1 MFPVEFFNIFNRP
14 NLGNP
19 ACLGL
24 RVSETLGLKWGDI
37 DWDDLRVK
45 IQRSWVAGV
54 EDEVKTLYSKKW
66 MPVDPILAELL
77 LELKRRTATPAKDT
91 D

>member
-1 MFPVEFFNIFNRP
+1 V
-14 NLGNP
+14 
-19 ACLGL
+19 
-24 RVSETLGLKWGDI
+24 GDI

>member
-1 MFPVEFFNIFNRP
+1 M
-14 NLGNP
+14 
-19 ACLGL
+19 
-24 RVSETLGLKWGDI
+24 GDI